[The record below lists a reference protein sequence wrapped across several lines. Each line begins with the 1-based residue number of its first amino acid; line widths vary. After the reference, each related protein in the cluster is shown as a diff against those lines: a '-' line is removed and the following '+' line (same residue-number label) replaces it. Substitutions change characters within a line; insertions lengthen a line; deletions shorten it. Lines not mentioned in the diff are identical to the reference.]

1 MTNEQRS
8 SNLCCRFFAS
18 FIKVVVSKCLDAE
31 QRKLMKALEAE
42 ARAIEEAAAKEM
54 GPII

>member
-1 MTNEQRS
+1 MNNGQRS
-8 SNLCCRFFAS
+8 SNLCCSLFSS

-42 ARAIEEAAAKEM
+42 ARAIEEAAAKET
-54 GPII
+54 GPIL